1 MKNLQNELFSE
12 LNKDEMNS
20 ITGGGL
26 WAGYHKTNLEIET
39 CDGGIKTLYQKK
51 NWFHLN
57 WTTETK
63 YFDD

>member
-51 NWFHLN
+51 TL
-57 WTTETK
+57 K
-63 YFDD
+63 